1 MKNFTKILMTLCA
14 AITMHMATA
23 QTPRLSSFGSA
34 TATIFFDFDGHT
46 VQSAAWRGGAS
57 FTCAP
62 SGLTEA
68 QITEIFK
75 RVSEDYRPFNVNI
88 TTDSTEFLSAPVN
101 SRMRIV
107 VTTTSAWYAGVGGV
121 AYIGSFV
128 WSDDTPGFV
137 FPDRLSFNAK
147 YVAECCSHESGHT
160 VGLSHQSAYDANC
173 VLTQTYAMGAGSGET
188 GWAPVMGNSY
198 YKNMTGWNNGPTP
211 YGCTSTQDNLT
222 TITSVNGFG
231 YRADDYN
238 ENFGNNTYS
247 LGNANFSA
255 EGIISTTTDNDVF
268 EYNMAHNAAFH
279 FEAKPFGLDENNSG
293 ANLDILVKLYD
304 ANQALIRTYNPLD
317 KMNVVFDTTLN
328 AGKYYIL
335 ISGTGNSNVSEY
347 GSLGSYSLL
356 GVKGALPIHD
366 VRISGKAENNRH
378 VFNWNIIADEPVKTQ
393 TLEVSTDGR
402 TFSNLSPVSTA
413 SRNFSYTPSETG
425 VLYYRLKVVSVI
437 DQTAYSNVLA
447 LKATG
452 KIQTYNVSTL
462 VQNDIAINGPASY
475 QYRLMDMN
483 GRIISRGNG
492 TKGFN
497 HVSLQNRP
505 SGIYVLQITSDHIK
519 QTERI
524 IKQ

>member
-1 MKNFTKILMTLCA
+1 MKNFTKILLLLCA
-14 AITMHMATA
+14 VITMHIATA
-23 QTPRLSSFGSA
+23 QTPALSSFGNA
-34 TATIFFDFDGHT
+34 QATIFLDFDGHT
-46 VQSAAWRGGAS
+46 VQSAGWRGGTA

-62 SGLTEA
+62 SGLTGA
-68 QITEIFK
+68 QITEIFN
-75 RVSEDYRPFNVNI
+75 RVAEDYRPFDVNI
-88 TTDSTEFLSAPVN
+88 TTDSLEFLSAPVAR
-101 SRMRIV
+101 RMRIV

-121 AYIGSFV
+121 AYIGSFT
-128 WSDDTPGFV
+128 WGDDTPCFV

-147 YVAECCSHESGHT
+147 YVAECCTHESGHT

-173 VLTQTYAMGAGSGET
+173 VLTQTYASGAGSGET

-198 YKNMTGWNNGPTP
+198 YKNMTGWNDGPTP
-211 YGCTSTQDNLT
+211 YGCNSTQDNLT

-238 ENFGNNTYS
+238 ENFGNNAFS
-247 LGNANFSA
+247 LGNTNFSA
-255 EGIISTTTDNDVF
+255 TGIISTTTDNDVF
-268 EYNMAHNAAFH
+268 EYNMAQNAAFH
-279 FEAKPFGLDENNSG
+279 FEAKPFGLDANNSG
-293 ANLDILVKLYD
+293 ANLDVMVKLYD
-304 ANQALIRTYNPLD
+304 ASLTLIRTYNPLD

-356 GVKGALPIHD
+356 GVRGALPIHD
-366 VRISGKAENNRH
+366 VSITGKTENNRH
-378 VFNWNIIADEPVKTQ
+378 VLNWNIIADEPVKTQ
-393 TLEVSTDGR
+393 TIEVSTDGR
-402 TFSNLSPVSTA
+402 NFSNLSTVSAA

-425 VLYYRLKVVSVI
+425 MLYYRLKVISVI
-437 DQTAYSNVLA
+437 DQIAYSNVLA

-452 KIQTYNVSTL
+452 KIQVFNITTL
-462 VQNDIAINGPASY
+462 VQNDIIINGPAAF
-475 QYRLMDMN
+475 QYTLMDMN
-483 GRIISRGNG
+483 GRILSKGNG

-497 HVSLQNRP
+497 NLPLQNKP
-505 SGIYVLQITSDHIK
+505 SGMYVLQIISDHIK